1 MKNLDTN
8 KMIFEKKVP
17 ILMYHSISHTAT
29 PQFKQFTVS
38 PTLFEQHMAY
48 LSQHF
53 YTPITVTHFVNSLAQ
68 EVSVLPE
75 RPVVLT
81 FDDGF
86 ADFFLDALPILKRY
100 GFCATLYIS
109 TAFIGQTSLWLRREK
124 EATRPVLSW
133 DQLMVIS
140 RCGIECGAHS
150 HSHPQLDVLPSSL
163 AYDEITR
170 CKHILED
177 RLGQQ
182 VMSFAY
188 PYGYY
193 TGTVRKLVQTAGYTS
208 ACAVKHA
215 LSSVATDPFVLARLM
230 IRPDTNLAAFATLLT
245 SGGSL
250 TIAAMYMRTRT
261 PAWQLVR
268 RCMKRRVIGI

>member
-1 MKNLDTN
+1 VNNLNIN
-8 KMIFEKKVP
+8 KRTVEKKVP
-17 ILMYHSISHTAT
+17 ILMYHSISSIAT
-29 PQFKQFTVS
+29 PLFKQFTVS
-38 PTLFEQHMAY
+38 PMLFEQHIAY
-48 LSQHF
+48 LSHHS
-53 YTPITVTHFVNSLAQ
+53 YTPITVTQFVNSLAQ

-86 ADFFLDALPILKRY
+86 TDFFLDALPILKRY
-100 GFCATLYIS
+100 GFSATLYIP
-109 TAFIGQTSLWLRREK
+109 TAFIGQTSRWLQREK

-133 DQLMVIS
+133 DQLMEIS

-177 RLGQQ
+177 HLGQQ

-193 TGTVRKLVQTAGYTS
+193 TKTVCKLVQMAGYTS
-208 ACAVKHA
+208 ACAVKQA
-215 LSSVATDPFVLARLM
+215 FSSVAADPFALARLM
-230 IRPDTNLAAFATLLT
+230 VRSDTNLDAFATLL
-245 SGGSL
+245 SSRGSL
-250 TIAAMYMRTRT
+250 AIAAMYMRART
-261 PAWQLVR
+261 PVWQLVR
-268 RCMKRRVIGI
+268 RCMKGRVIEI